1 MKLYGKIKKR
11 LFSLYFAYLVF
22 RCKSFGYFGKV
33 IHIESV
39 QIYLVNFRLG
49 EEIARIYEEFEVNT
63 SKIKSSQRIE
73 MTIENKRKK
82 GVIYAEEIS
91 QSCTEIINSISNVFK
106 REQSQ
111 KIESIGRLRNNLFL
125 LERG

>member
-1 MKLYGKIKKR
+1 M
-11 LFSLYFAYLVF
+11 
-22 RCKSFGYFGKV
+22 
-33 IHIESV
+33 
-39 QIYLVNFRLG
+39 
-49 EEIARIYEEFEVNT
+49 NT
-63 SKIKSSQRIE
+63 SKIKGSQCIE

-111 KIESIGRLRNNLFL
+111 KIESIGHLHNNLFFVRKRL
-125 LERG
+125 T

>member
-1 MKLYGKIKKR
+1 MGKSKKR

-22 RCKSFGYFGKV
+22 QCKIFGYFGKKSFTLKV
-33 IHIESV
+33 
-39 QIYLVNFRLG
+39 YKFTFVNFRLG
-49 EEIARIYEEFEVNT
+49 EEFARIYEEFEVNT
-63 SKIKSSQRIE
+63 SKIKSSQHIE